1 MKATRK
7 VAIIA
12 IIVVLS
18 ACLLTYLMPFKPP
31 WEETLEFLWSK
42 TIGSHPPT
50 TSTTVSPTALA
61 KETEAPI
68 LKRVTTASTKTV
80 TPAPPHL
87 PARGEWIIFGKKG
100 KLYTIS
106 SDGKVLKCLGG
117 PFTSFA
123 GSSPT
128 GDRIAIV
135 MPGKEGGLTILNP
148 DGTGRRV
155 VDKPY
160 GGSTYHPT
168 ILWSPDGGKV
178 AYLSD
183 ENYLYVVNVDGSGKA
198 KIGKVYSS
206 QAGLHHVVW
215 NVAAWSPDGK
225 KIAYLSS
232 EGNLYVA
239 DPDGRG
245 KHRLDTRVE
254 GKFGWGAKGR
264 LIAYRK
270 RNYTLYVVKADG
282 SGRVKLAEMDMFR
295 PDDWFWSPSGFKL
308 VHSGLDGMKLSI
320 FDENGN
326 LLRSIPLGTC
336 NQLYGFSPSGRY
348 LAFYNYSL
356 EYNYLG
362 ILDLET
368 GSLTTLD
375 GKRYMFISWS
385 PAEDKFL
392 CLDEESGDVV
402 IMSPEGEAKATII
415 EPDRFFKP
423 MVKWF
428 PSGKKIAFIR
438 DGDLYVI
445 NVDGTG
451 EIKLVED
458 VYAFWP
464 IG

>member
-1 MKATRK
+1 MKAARK

-18 ACLLTYLMPFKPP
+18 ACLLTYLMPIKQP
-31 WEETLEFLWSK
+31 WEEPLKFLWSK
-42 TIGSHPPT
+42 TTGPHLPT

-61 KETEAPI
+61 KETEAPT
-68 LKRVTTASTKTV
+68 LKTVTTASTKKV
-80 TPAPPHL
+80 TPAHPHL
-87 PARGEWIIFGKKG
+87 PARGEWIVFKKEG
-100 KLYTIS
+100 KLYAIS
-106 SDGKVLKCLGG
+106 SDGKVLKCLDA

-155 VDKPY
+155 VDKHY
-160 GGSTYHPT
+160 EGSIHNPT
-168 ILWSPDGGKV
+168 ILWSPDGGKI

-183 ENYLYVVNVDGSGKA
+183 ENYLYVVNVDGSGRV

-232 EGNLYVA
+232 GGNLYVA
-239 DPDGRG
+239 DPDGKS

-264 LIAYRK
+264 VIAYRK
-270 RNYTLYVVKADG
+270 RNYTLYVIKADG
-282 SGRVKLAEMDMFR
+282 SGRIKLAEMDMFR
-295 PDDWFWSPSGFKL
+295 PDDWFWSPKGSALAYIDSSGAL
-308 VHSGLDGMKLSI
+308 RMSI
-320 FDENGN
+320 FDEDGN
-326 LLRSIPLGTC
+326 LLRTILLGTGGS
-336 NQLYGFSPSGRY
+336 LFGFSSSGKY
-348 LAFYNYSL
+348 LAFWNFSL
-356 EYNYLG
+356 EYSYLQ

-375 GKRYMFISWS
+375 GKRYAFISWS

-392 CLDEESGDVV
+392 CLDEESGDVI
-402 IMSPEGEAKATII
+402 IMSPEGEVKATIV
-415 EPDRFFKP
+415 EPDKFFKP
-423 MVKWF
+423 KVKWF
-428 PSGKKIAFIR
+428 PSGKKIAFRISVALLGFLGSIR
-438 DGDLYVI
+438 SAA
-445 NVDGTG
+445 
-451 EIKLVED
+451 EIVPFSFNAL
-458 VYAFWP
+458 
-464 IG
+464 